1 MITLF
6 ITLLLCIIAALTYGC
21 YNIIKQNEILENLAS
36 EHIEVLELM
45 KFQIT
50 KVLEDMD
57 AIDIKGAFK
66 ADDEVG
72 TTFDNLKLIVQQLEM
87 FLDEQYNRNN
97 TGE

>member
-1 MITLF
+1 MTILF
-6 ITLLLCIIAALTYGC
+6 IILLILVIAALTYGC
-21 YNIIKQNEILENLAS
+21 YNLIKQNEVLEETTS
-36 EHIEVLELM
+36 ENIQVLELM
-45 KFQIT
+45 KFQII

-57 AIDIKGAFK
+57 AIDIKGSFK

-87 FLDEQYNRNN
+87 FLDEQYNRSN